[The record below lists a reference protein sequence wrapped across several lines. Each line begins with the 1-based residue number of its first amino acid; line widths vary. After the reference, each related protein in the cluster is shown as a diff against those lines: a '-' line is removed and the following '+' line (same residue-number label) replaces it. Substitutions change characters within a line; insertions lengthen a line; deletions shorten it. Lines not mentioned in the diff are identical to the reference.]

1 MKKEKAISADMIL
14 LPLTFLFFGG
24 IGALIFNINR
34 ILSVILLVLAA
45 ATIYSLLTSAT
56 HYLFDE
62 KGVIICYF
70 FGIKED
76 IPWSSV
82 KAIKLS
88 GSSHLV
94 SRYGDPTYTVTY
106 ESDKKSPYF
115 AKGEII
121 KTKRVALLMKTYYNC
136 NIKDESRG
144 KKNR

>member
-1 MKKEKAISADMIL
+1 MKKEKAFSADMIL

-24 IGALIFNINR
+24 IGALTFNINK

-45 ATIYSLLTSAT
+45 ATLYSLFTSAT

-62 KGVIICYF
+62 EGIVIRYF
-70 FGIKED
+70 FGIEEN

-82 KAIKLS
+82 KEVILS

-94 SRYGDPTYTVTY
+94 SRYGDPTYKVNY
-106 ESDKKSPYF
+106 EKDKKTPYF
-115 AKGEII
+115 ANGEII
-121 KTKRVALLMKTYYNC
+121 KTKRVALLMKTYYNG

-144 KKNR
+144 KKNS